1 MVKLYQKF
9 MNRKER
15 YPGLICHDSRGFT
28 LIEMIGVLAVVA
40 VLAAMV
46 LPKVFDVIAESR
58 VNALAA
64 SVKAY
69 ETAVTKYYGDL
80 GTLLPLSSAGLPA
93 AETTGDSSTATSMA
107 ARLTLSRSDSLVT
120 ANGLWPK
127 FRGPYLEKFG
137 TATPPASTLIEMI
150 GVLAVVAVL
159 AAMVLPKVFD
169 VIAESRVNALAASVK
184 AYETAVTKYYGD
196 LGTLLPLS
204 SAGLPAAETTGDS
217 STATSMAARLTL
229 SRSDSLV
236 TANGLWPKFRGPYL
250 EKFGTATPPALGTA
264 MYIPARAADNYD
276 TTVTATNLS
285 WDLKGDD
292 GKSDIP
298 TGANVVYYRL
308 TDLSLEDFDRFD
320 SIVDRD
326 IGTTA
331 DTKQKRGRAKYDT
344 GNDTLYLYLAHR

>member
-1 MVKLYQKF
+1 MVKKAYGQDLTTSIRNNSDTRLRMSTLYPKF
-9 MNRKER
+9 INRKER
-15 YPGLICHDSRGFT
+15 YPGVICHDSRGFT

-40 VLAAMV
+40 VLAAMI

-58 VNALAA
+58 VTALAA

-80 GTLLPLSSAGLPA
+80 GTLLPLNASGIP
-93 AETTGDSSTATSMA
+93 TGESTGNSSTARSMA

-120 ANGLWPK
+120 
-127 FRGPYLEKFG
+127 
-137 TATPPASTLIEMI
+137 S
-150 GVLAVVAVL
+150 
-159 AAMVLPKVFD
+159 
-169 VIAESRVNALAASVK
+169 
-184 AYETAVTKYYGD
+184 
-196 LGTLLPLS
+196 
-204 SAGLPAAETTGDS
+204 
-217 STATSMAARLTL
+217 
-229 SRSDSLV
+229 
-236 TANGLWPKFRGPYL
+236 NGLWPKFRGPYL

-276 TTVTATNLS
+276 TTVSATNRS

-298 TGANVVYYRL
+298 TGANVVYYQL
-308 TDLSLEDFDRFD
+308 KGLSLEDFDRFD

-331 DTKQKRGRAKYDT
+331 TTKQLRGRAKYDT
-344 GNDTLYLYLAHR
+344 SSNTLYLYLAHR